1 MYTLGFL
8 RVTQSLLPYRMNEK
22 LLLQCDTLK
31 RWNFLTKKGNTMTKI
46 TEQEFKKAL
55 DEIVTAGL
63 NSLDVSVVYGQLS
76 ITKQFVEVVYD
87 TNVVNY
93 LERMKQAQADAAA
106 AAAEAAQQAAEQGA
120 KLSLVPPAN
129 DGPEAA

>member
-1 MYTLGFL
+1 
-8 RVTQSLLPYRMNEK
+8 
-22 LLLQCDTLK
+22 
-31 RWNFLTKKGNTMTKI
+31 MTKI

-63 NSLDVSVVYGQLS
+63 NSLDVSVVFGQLS

-93 LERMKQAQADAAA
+93 LERMKQ
-106 AAAEAAQQAAEQGA
+106 EQAAKQA
-120 KLSLVPPAN
+120 QN
-129 DGPEAA
+129 PEAPAA

>member
-1 MYTLGFL
+1 
-8 RVTQSLLPYRMNEK
+8 
-22 LLLQCDTLK
+22 
-31 RWNFLTKKGNTMTKI
+31 MTKI

-106 AAAEAAQQAAEQGA
+106 AAAEAARQAAEQGA

>member
-1 MYTLGFL
+1 
-8 RVTQSLLPYRMNEK
+8 
-22 LLLQCDTLK
+22 
-31 RWNFLTKKGNTMTKI
+31 MTKI

-63 NSLDVSVVYGQLS
+63 NSLDVSVVFGQLS

-93 LERMKQAQADAAA
+93 LERMKQ
-106 AAAEAAQQAAEQGA
+106 EQAAKQAQNPET
-120 KLSLVPPAN
+120 PA
-129 DGPEAA
+129 A

>member
-1 MYTLGFL
+1 
-8 RVTQSLLPYRMNEK
+8 MNVR
-22 LLLQCDTLK
+22 LLQLCGIHK
-31 RWNFLTKKGNTMTKI
+31 RKNFLTMKGNIMTKI
-46 TEQEFKKAL
+46 TEAEFKKGL
-55 DEIVTAGL
+55 DEIVTLGL

-93 LERMKQAQADAAA
+93 LERMKQAQAV
-106 AAAEAAQQAAEQGA
+106 AAAEAARQAAEQGA

>member
-1 MYTLGFL
+1 
-8 RVTQSLLPYRMNEK
+8 
-22 LLLQCDTLK
+22 
-31 RWNFLTKKGNTMTKI
+31 MTKI
-46 TEQEFKKAL
+46 TEEEFKKAL

-87 TNVVNY
+87 TNVVTY
-93 LERMKQAQADAAA
+93 LEHMKQAHAAA
-106 AAAEAAQQAAEQGA
+106 KLDQGS

-129 DGPEAA
+129 DETTPPSAA

>member
-1 MYTLGFL
+1 
-8 RVTQSLLPYRMNEK
+8 MNVR
-22 LLLQCDTLK
+22 LSQLCGIHK
-31 RWNFLTKKGNTMTKI
+31 RKNFLTMKGNIMTKI
-46 TEQEFKKAL
+46 TEAEFKKGL
-55 DEIVTAGL
+55 DEIVTLGL

-93 LERMKQAQADAAA
+93 LERMKQAQADAAETA
-106 AAAEAAQQAAEQGA
+106 RQAAEQRA